1 MTTIIYIPV
10 LYICMAGKCG
20 FFQSEN
26 YTLDEQNCLQEVSQ
40 KKAEYTRNNATVEG
54 ICVDMEIHLEKKG
67 KTDDL
72 RRTGTSS

>member
-1 MTTIIYIPV
+1 
-10 LYICMAGKCG
+10 MAGKCG

-67 KTDDL
+67 KTDDF
-72 RRTGTSS
+72 RRTGASS